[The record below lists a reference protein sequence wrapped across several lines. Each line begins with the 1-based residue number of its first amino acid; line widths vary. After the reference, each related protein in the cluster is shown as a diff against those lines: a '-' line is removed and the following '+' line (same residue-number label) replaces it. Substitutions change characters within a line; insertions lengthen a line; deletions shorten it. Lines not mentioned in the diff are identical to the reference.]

1 KMKTQNSSIS
11 VFVTLALWLGLI
23 LGCSNLH
30 KAMNEKRAEREG
42 PGITISAEDLSNA
55 YHANE
60 ADADKLY
67 QGKLV
72 IVRGTVGTV
81 SIPAGGVGRPAI
93 VLMDGNQKPI
103 VNCFGF
109 AVDARDAIEKLKT
122 GQKVTVKG
130 KCMGKVATDEPSLED
145 CVLQ

>member
-1 KMKTQNSSIS
+1 MDT
-11 VFVTLALWLGLI
+11 
-23 LGCSNLH
+23 
-30 KAMNEKRAEREG
+30 
-42 PGITISAEDLSNA
+42 ITSKDGTRIA
-55 YHANE
+55 Y
-60 ADADKLY
+60 DVY
-67 QGKLV
+67 
-72 IVRGTVGTV
+72 GTG
-81 SIPAGGVGRPAI
+81 PAI
-93 VLMDGNQKPI
+93 VLVDGNQKPI

>member
-1 KMKTQNSSIS
+1 MKTQNTRIS

-30 KAMNEKRAEREG
+30 KPMNEKRAEQEG
-42 PGITISAEDLSNA
+42 SGITISAEDLSNA

-67 QGKLV
+67 QGKIV
-72 IVRGTVGTV
+72 IVTGTVGTV

-93 VLMDGNQKPI
+93 VLVDGNQKPI
-103 VNCFGF
+103 VDCFGF
-109 AVDARDAIEKLKT
+109 AADARDAVSKVTT

>member
-1 KMKTQNSSIS
+1 MKTQKSIIS
-11 VFVTLALWLGLI
+11 IFVTFALWLGLI
-23 LGCSNLH
+23 LGCSNFQ
-30 KAMNEKRAEREG
+30 KGMNEKRAEREG
-42 PGITISAEDLSNA
+42 LGITISAEDLSNA

-67 QGKLV
+67 QGKTV
-72 IVRGTVGTV
+72 IVTGIVGTV

-93 VLMDGNQKPI
+93 VLVDGNQKPI

-109 AVDARDAIEKLKT
+109 AADARDAVSKVKT

>member
-1 KMKTQNSSIS
+1 MKTQNSSIS

-67 QGKLV
+67 QGKIV
-72 IVRGTVGTV
+72 IVSGYVGTV

-93 VLMDGNQKPI
+93 VLVDGNQKPI

-109 AVDARDAIEKLKT
+109 AAAARDTIAKLRP

-130 KCMGKVATDEPSLED
+130 KCVGKVTDELSIED
-145 CVLQ
+145 CALQ